1 MVVISA
7 VSANI
12 RRTNEGLCFTI
23 ITYNTP
29 DLLIIFFFFYSV
41 RSNLIIHRKLNH
53 SFNADSVCACFNSWV
68 CGGSGAVRVG

>member
-1 MVVISA
+1 MHHHHKQLQHGESMVVISA

-29 DLLIIFFFFYSV
+29 DLLIIFFYFFI
-41 RSNLIIHRKLNH
+41 L
-53 SFNADSVCACFNSWV
+53 
-68 CGGSGAVRVG
+68 